1 MRPWLPTASMLL
13 LWVLASTV
21 PAVVAPWMSL
31 EVLVGID
38 GMGVANGRFGEQWEA
53 VGGEGGAGPIA
64 VQLPHKTPHKNFVC
78 PQTW

>member
-1 MRPWLPTASMLL
+1 MLL

-53 VGGEGGAGPIA
+53 VGGGGGGWAYCCA
-64 VQLPHKTPHKNFVC
+64 ASTQNST
-78 PQTW
+78 